1 MHTGHHQLSLKEKQ
15 RLERENLILA
25 AAEDAF
31 LEKGIHET
39 SMDEIAARVG
49 IAKGTVY
56 LHFAC
61 KEDLLIAIFTKEMQ
75 QNLQNLDAII
85 QTDADIETKLKTII
99 RDMYIGLY
107 SKQTRLMASLYNTTN
122 PQKLFKEKGAPIHEI
137 WTAMMERIG
146 TLLDEG
152 KRTGVFDATIPTPV
166 MLLAFSNVFSPRPT
180 SKLIPGI
187 ETVNE
192 EIMEY
197 LIRIYFSGITE
208 K

>member
-1 MHTGHHQLSLKEKQ
+1 MHMHTGHHQFSLKEKQ

-31 LEKGIHET
+31 LEKGFHET

-75 QNLQNLDAII
+75 QNLQNLDAIS

-166 MLLAFSNVFSPRPT
+166 MLLAFSNIFSPRPT
-180 SKLIPGI
+180 NKLIPGI

-197 LIRIYFSGITE
+197 LIRIYFSGIT
-208 K
+208 

>member
-1 MHTGHHQLSLKEKQ
+1 MHMQSDHHQLSLKEKQ
-15 RLERENLILA
+15 RLERENLILG

-31 LEKGIHET
+31 LEKGFHET
-39 SMDEIAARVG
+39 SMDEIATRVG

-61 KEDLLIAIFTKEMQ
+61 KEDLLIAIFTKEVQ

-137 WTAMMERIG
+137 WKAMMERIG

-166 MLLAFSNVFSPRPT
+166 M
-180 SKLIPGI
+180 
-187 ETVNE
+187 
-192 EIMEY
+192 
-197 LIRIYFSGITE
+197 
-208 K
+208 